1 MSDSLRFLVI
11 DDNPDDRRL
20 VKRELSREFAACEA
34 LEVTNRQELENA
46 LDEGGFDLVITD
58 YQIRWANGL
67 EVLRA
72 VKERYRDCPVIMF
85 TGTGTEETA
94 VEAMKSGLDDY
105 VIKSP
110 QHYFRL
116 AMAARHTLDRVRH
129 LRELSRAEEAQR
141 ESEERYHLLV
151 ENIRDYAI
159 FMLDTK
165 GRIISWNTG
174 AERVLGYTE
183 AEIVGQP
190 GSIIFTPEDIERG
203 EVEKELG
210 TAARDGRASDE
221 RWHVRKDGTRFWAS
235 GMVTALRDRS
245 RRGFVKVMRD
255 DTKKKQLED
264 ALRQRAEE
272 LAEANR
278 LKDEFLA
285 TLSHELRTP
294 LTAILGWTHMLRSG
308 KFNEANTAQA
318 LETIE
323 RNARAQARLV
333 DDLLDI
339 SRIVTGRLRLDIR
352 PVDLRSVT
360 EAVIE
365 VVRPAADA
373 KSIHLRVESDPG
385 GVPFQGDPDRL
396 QQIIWNLLS
405 NAIKFTPKGGRV
417 EVRLEHVRD
426 YAQIKVSDTGKG
438 ISADF
443 LPYAFDR
450 FRQADNTLRREYTG
464 LGLGLSIVRH
474 LTELHGGTVSVE
486 SGGEGRGATF
496 TVRLPINLPREA
508 DDSATGKATGGRQVK
523 NGAAFDYPPVLEG
536 LRVLVVDDDAD
547 TLEVIS
553 ILLMKSGAEVKTAAS
568 ATEGMETLRQW
579 VPDVLVFDVGMPSED
594 GYELIR
600 KVRMLR
606 PERGG
611 ELPAVALTAYARS
624 EDRARALSS
633 GYQMHLAKPVDPED
647 LISVVA
653 GLAGRSTK
661 V

>member
-1 MSDSLRFLVI
+1 MNDSLRFLVI

-20 VKRELSREFAACEA
+20 VKRELGREFAACEA
-34 LEVTNRQELENA
+34 LEVSNRQELENI

-58 YQIRWANGL
+58 YQIRWADGL

-72 VKERYRDCPVIMF
+72 VKSRYRDCPVIMF

-110 QHYFRL
+110 QHYLRL
-116 AMAARHTLDRVRH
+116 AMAVRRTLDRVRH
-129 LRELSRAEEAQR
+129 LRELNRAEEARR
-141 ESEERYHLLV
+141 ESEERYRLLI
-151 ENIRDYAI
+151 ENVRDYAI
-159 FMLDTK
+159 FMLDTD

-183 AEIVGQP
+183 AEIMGQP

-203 EVEKELG
+203 EAENELE

-235 GMVTALRDRS
+235 GMVSALRDES
-245 RRGFVKVMRD
+245 LRGFVKVMRD
-255 DTKKKQLED
+255 YTEKKQLED
-264 ALRQRAEE
+264 ALRWRAEE
-272 LAEANR
+272 LSQANR

-308 KFNEANTAQA
+308 KFDEANTVQA

-323 RNARAQARLV
+323 RNARAQTRLI

-339 SRIVTGRLRLDIR
+339 SRIVTGRLSLDIR
-352 PVDLRSVT
+352 PVDLTLVI
-360 EAVIE
+360 EAVID

-373 KSIHLRVESDPG
+373 KSIQLSVESDYAAI
-385 GVPFQGDPDRL
+385 PFQGDPDRL
-396 QQIIWNLLS
+396 QQILWNLLS

-417 EVRLEHVRD
+417 EIRLEHARD

-438 ISADF
+438 IGADF

-450 FRQADNTLRREYTG
+450 FRQADNSLSREYTG

-508 DDSATGKATGGRQVK
+508 DGSATKATGGERVK
-523 NGAAFDYPPVLEG
+523 NSEAFDYPLVLEG

-553 ILLMKSGAEVKTAAS
+553 MILMRSGAEVKTAVRA
-568 ATEGMETLRQW
+568 AQGMETLRQW
-579 VPDVLVFDVGMPSED
+579 VPDVLVFDVGMPGED

-611 ELPAVALTAYARS
+611 ELPAVALTAYARP
-624 EDRARALSS
+624 EDRVHALSA
-633 GYQMHLAKPVDPED
+633 GYQMHLAKPVDPAD

-661 V
+661 T